1 MFWWNDCNTGNNDI
15 DNDIVENFNS
25 SAILERDCGDDSV
38 VGIGDHNDGETDGA
52 NDGLDI
58 GSRNDNERNIDL
70 DHDDDDDR
78 DDRDDDHA
86 HDDSSDRDDSDR
98 DDNERDDCNDLDSDW
113 GDIFDE
119 FDDDC
124 DGKDCVGSE
133 HDDDND
139 LDNDRG
145 DSFDDFDGFDCL

>member
-1 MFWWNDCNTGNNDI
+1 MNLFWWNDCNTGNNDI

-78 DDRDDDHA
+78 DDDHA

-98 DDNERDDCNDLDSDW
+98 DDNERDDCNNLDSDR

-124 DGKDCVGSE
+124 DGKDCVGRE